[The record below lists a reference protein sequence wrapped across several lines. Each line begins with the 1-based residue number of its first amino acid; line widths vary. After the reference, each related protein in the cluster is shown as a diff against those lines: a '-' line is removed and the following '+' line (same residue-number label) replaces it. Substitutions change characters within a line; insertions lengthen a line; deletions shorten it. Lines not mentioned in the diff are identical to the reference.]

1 MNFLTSKIRPM
12 YFKYLA
18 AAFGSA
24 LISSIYGVVD
34 MAMVGQYQG
43 ADGTAAL
50 AVVSPV
56 WNIIYSLGLLM
67 GIGGSVVFSNLR
79 GKSEENHKKSN
90 EYFTAALIGVAALA
104 VITWVIVIFFDREL
118 LLLFGAEETLL
129 PLARRYIFPV
139 KFVVPS
145 FLFTQLMAAF
155 LRNDGNPALAT
166 RAVLFGGF
174 FNVFGDYF
182 FVFAMDMGITGA
194 GLATAMGSVFSL
206 LIMLTH
212 FRSKKN
218 TLKLKKPENLFFM
231 LKTISITGFSTFF
244 IDVAMGILTMLFN
257 RQILK
262 YLGTEALSVYGIIIN
277 ISTFVQCCAYS
288 IGQASQP
295 IISTNLGAGKGERIS
310 QILKYALGTAAV
322 FGLIW
327 TALAEFA
334 PTLFVNIFMTPTEN
348 ILAIAPNI
356 IRSYGISFILLP
368 LNIFSTYYFQALMK
382 PATSFVVS
390 VSRGALVSG
399 IFIYLLPAIA
409 GADAIW
415 FSMPLTELIVAIY
428 VIAMIIKYT
437 KQLPKERT
445 VL

>member
-1 MNFLTSKIRPM
+1 MDFLTSKIKPM
-12 YFKYLA
+12 YFKYLT

-43 ADGTAAL
+43 PNGTAAL
-50 AVVSPV
+50 AVVAPI

-67 GIGGSVVFSNLR
+67 GIGGSVLFSTLR
-79 GKSEENHKKSN
+79 GRSESNRKESN
-90 EYFTAALIGVAALA
+90 EYFTAALIGVVILAA
-104 VITWVIVIFFDREL
+104 ITWISIIFFDTGL
-118 LLLFGAEETLL
+118 LKLFGAEETLL
-129 PLARRYIFPV
+129 PLAKSYLFPV

-155 LRNDGNPALAT
+155 LRNDGNPGLAT
-166 RAVLFGGF
+166 KAVLFGGI

-182 FVFAMDMGITGA
+182 FVFTLDMGIMGA

-212 FRSKKN
+212 FGSKRN
-218 TLKLKKPENLFFM
+218 TLRLEKPTRLFFR
-231 LKTISITGFSTFF
+231 LKTISVTGFSTFF

-262 YLGTEALSVYGIIIN
+262 YLGTNALSVYGIIIN

-295 IISTNLGAGKGERIS
+295 IISTNFGAGKGKRIS

-327 TALAEFA
+327 TALAELV
-334 PTLFVNIFMTPTEN
+334 PNLFIRIFMTPTDE
-348 ILAIAPNI
+348 ILAIAPGI
-356 IRSYGISFILLP
+356 IRSYGISFLLLP

-382 PATSFVVS
+382 PRTSFLVS
-390 VSRGALVSG
+390 VARGAVISG
-399 IFIYLLPAIA
+399 CLIYLLPAVA

-415 FSMPLTELIVAIY
+415 FAMPITELVVA
-428 VIAMIIKYT
+428 VFAIIKIKQYT
-437 KQLPKERT
+437 IQLPNS
-445 VL
+445 